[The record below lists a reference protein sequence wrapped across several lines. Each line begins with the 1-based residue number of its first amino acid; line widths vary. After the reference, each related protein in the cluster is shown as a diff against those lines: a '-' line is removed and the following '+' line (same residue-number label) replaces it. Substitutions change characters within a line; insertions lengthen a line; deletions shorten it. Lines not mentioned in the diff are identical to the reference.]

1 MKRLLLVVAACGG
14 SAPPPAKPPPGPTT
28 CERIADHLVG
38 MMGASSKATPEQLD
52 PFRRVIGTRCT
63 QDRWSAQAQ
72 QCLLA
77 AATLEAGDQC
87 GSQFTPAQKQA
98 LDRDGRDALSSMPK
112 PQPGDSPK

>member
-1 MKRLLLVVAACGG
+1 MKRLVLVVAACG
-14 SAPPPAKPPPGPTT
+14 SAPPPARPPAGPST

-38 MMGASSKATPEQLD
+38 MMGAAAKATPEQLD

-77 AATLEAGDQC
+77 ASTLEAGDAC
-87 GSQFTPAQKQA
+87 GSQFTPEQKQA
-98 LDRDGRDALSSMPK
+98 LDRDGRDALSTMP
-112 PQPGDSPK
+112 QASDSPK